1 MVRAFSLIELM
12 AVIGVSAVVSAVAVG
27 VTVRTSQG
35 LNNATA
41 QMGVLEF
48 IQRERN
54 SHVNRAVETDVV
66 VFCSAVG
73 AADCTGAAGD
83 SIVAYRSPLPVV
95 FPPPPANELARV
107 NFGGNRFT
115 FAPAPALF
123 VDAFARSVD
132 DVGNPRNSVLTL
144 TLRGDSEDIVF
155 RADGVAVPS
164 FEAPSA
170 VVVAPHVAD
179 VGVRTTT
186 NPTPQALPNSSF
198 RARRVFLE

>member
-1 MVRAFSLIELM
+1 MVRAFSLIELV
-12 AVIGVSAVVSAVAVG
+12 AVVAISAVVSAVAVG
-27 VTVRTSQG
+27 LTVRTSQG

-41 QMGVLEF
+41 QMAVLEF

-73 AADCTGAAGD
+73 GGDCAGTPGD
-83 SIVAYRSPLPVV
+83 SIVAYRAPLPVV
-95 FPPPPANELARV
+95 FPPPPANELGRV
-107 NFGGNRFT
+107 SFAGNTFT

-144 TLRGDSEDIVF
+144 ALRGENEDIVF

-164 FEAPSA
+164 FDAQSA

-179 VGVRTTT
+179 VGTRTTT
-186 NPTPQALPNSSF
+186 NPTPQAVPNTSF